1 MRTMKDELPPLA
13 DVLAKLPW
21 FYDLTSVNRSR
32 LLDEVTE
39 RLVINSTREEFES
52 VLDRWSLTAHVD
64 AKWSRLEVLRESGLL
79 AS

>member
-1 MRTMKDELPPLA
+1 MPTMKDELPPLT

-21 FYDLTSVNRSR
+21 FYDLTSANRNR

-39 RLVINSTREEFES
+39 RLATNSTREEFES
-52 VLDRWSLTAHVD
+52 VLDRWSLTAHID

-79 AS
+79 AA

>member
-21 FYDLTSVNRSR
+21 FYDLTSANRSR

-52 VLDRWSLTAHVD
+52 VLDRWSLTANVD
-64 AKWSRLEVLRESGLL
+64 AKWSRFEVLRESGLL

>member
-21 FYDLTSVNRSR
+21 FYDLTSANRSR

-39 RLVINSTREEFES
+39 RLVIDSTREEFES

-64 AKWSRLEVLRESGLL
+64 AKWSRFEVLRESGLL